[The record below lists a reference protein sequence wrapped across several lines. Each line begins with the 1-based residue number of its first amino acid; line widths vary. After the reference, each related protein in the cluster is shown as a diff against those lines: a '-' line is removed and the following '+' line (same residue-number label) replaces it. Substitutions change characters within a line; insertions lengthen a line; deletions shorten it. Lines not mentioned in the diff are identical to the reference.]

1 MEHLRRQPFEGYFW
15 VGPEICTN
23 LYESIN
29 HTHTCVSSESTT
41 TLELMIIGLCGTKA
55 VITYLSPFLAFND
68 PTIIRLFPIY
78 PTIDPKSGP
87 NDALILVQIIS
98 WSFSFA
104 STQFDHFFY
113 NRRSMPTNSFVS
125 NLEKLQKILSKL
137 CPWHNSSESN
147 ASQQEMEKLHTK
159 LVQVINISPFW
170 VTTSKYSIKKV
181 PLCRQN
187 IIPRWY
193 WQHFKGWSLLQRAA
207 FSKVGLG

>member
-1 MEHLRRQPFEGYFW
+1 MSTQVVVRQSSQTRLFCSHWQLTPYYEIKLIWHCVHIQFSHNQPFFQNQTVWIKCEKRLVEHLRRQPFEGYFW

-41 TLELMIIGLCGTKA
+41 TLELMIIWLCGTKA

-113 NRRSMPTNSFVS
+113 NKR
-125 NLEKLQKILSKL
+125 I
-137 CPWHNSSESN
+137 
-147 ASQQEMEKLHTK
+147 
-159 LVQVINISPFW
+159 
-170 VTTSKYSIKKV
+170 
-181 PLCRQN
+181 
-187 IIPRWY
+187 
-193 WQHFKGWSLLQRAA
+193 
-207 FSKVGLG
+207 